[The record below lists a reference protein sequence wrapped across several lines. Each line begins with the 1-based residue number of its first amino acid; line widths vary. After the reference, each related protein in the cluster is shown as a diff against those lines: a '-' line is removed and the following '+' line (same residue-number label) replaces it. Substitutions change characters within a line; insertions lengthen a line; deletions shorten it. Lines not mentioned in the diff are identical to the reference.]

1 MDLHSDRGIEQILL
15 NLKSSPLFQ
24 FSLASKEL
32 FHSNF
37 LYWLHIN
44 YPEPCGSLF
53 AEILPKH
60 PVSYYPLRVYRE
72 QNNFDLFVAYPQGEV
87 IIFEN
92 KVKSLPLESQ
102 LEAISAKIKNKEQT
116 GFVLLSLTRPTF
128 LRKGDTHIRL
138 TDGTIWNYFSYQEL
152 AEKLSLICDN
162 VANSST
168 YHGLLLRDY
177 IDYIINLD
185 RLQRFFSID
194 WDDTSANFFIDQD
207 YFSQISEIR
216 IHDLIGKMRYAQ
228 LAEQIKEHLQHE
240 GFTLM
245 LNGLWK
251 ANKCEVFVDFGMTN
265 GEPLID
271 MKYSVVNY
279 TETKYPIVV
288 GVQLQGKCFRLLVEV
303 GNATIAEKI
312 ATELW
317 NGINNRRLWFDFE
330 KLTILSSV
338 EYPKKGLFNQY
349 SQIFY
354 YRYRKID
361 KATPMQLSEII
372 ISYAKEARNSQAQLE
387 EMIKKV
393 L

>member
-1 MDLHSDRGIEQILL
+1 MDLYSDRGIEQISL

-24 FSLASKEL
+24 LSLASKEL

-37 LYWLHIN
+37 LYWLYIN
-44 YPEPCGSLF
+44 YPEQCGSLF

-60 PVSYYPLRVYRE
+60 PVFYYPLRVYRE

-102 LEAISAKIKNKEQT
+102 LEEISAKIKNKGQT
-116 GFVLLSLTRPTF
+116 GFVLLSLTRPLF
-128 LRKGDTHIRL
+128 LRKGDKSIKL
-138 TDGTIWNYFSYQEL
+138 ADGTVWNYFSYQEL
-152 AEKLSLICDN
+152 AEKLRLICGS
-162 VANSST
+162 VANNST

-194 WDDTSANFFIDQD
+194 WDDTAANFFVDQN

-251 ANKCEVFVDFGMTN
+251 ANKGEVFVDFGMTK

-271 MKYSVVNY
+271 MKYSVVGC
-279 TETKYPIVV
+279 TETGYPIVV

-312 ATELW
+312 ATALW
-317 NGINNRRLWFDFE
+317 NGINNKRLWFDFE

-361 KATPMQLSEII
+361 KATPVQLSEII
-372 ISYAKEARNSQAQLE
+372 ISYAKEARNLQAQLE
-387 EMIKKV
+387 EMIKKI

>member
-1 MDLHSDRGIEQILL
+1 
-15 NLKSSPLFQ
+15 
-24 FSLASKEL
+24 
-32 FHSNF
+32 
-37 LYWLHIN
+37 
-44 YPEPCGSLF
+44 
-53 AEILPKH
+53 
-60 PVSYYPLRVYRE
+60 
-72 QNNFDLFVAYPQGEV
+72 
-87 IIFEN
+87 
-92 KVKSLPLESQ
+92 
-102 LEAISAKIKNKEQT
+102 
-116 GFVLLSLTRPTF
+116 
-128 LRKGDTHIRL
+128 
-138 TDGTIWNYFSYQEL
+138 
-152 AEKLSLICDN
+152 
-162 VANSST
+162 
-168 YHGLLLRDY
+168 
-177 IDYIINLD
+177 
-185 RLQRFFSID
+185 
-194 WDDTSANFFIDQD
+194 
-207 YFSQISEIR
+207 
-216 IHDLIGKMRYAQ
+216 MRYAQ